1 MFTICTIMYKNQ
13 FNSDSK
19 ERGKLMK
26 MIMYNISECFKV
38 YAMYNVQCKNNKS
51 F

>member
-19 ERGKLMK
+19 ERE
-26 MIMYNISECFKV
+26 NISECFKV